1 MITGKLSNGYEVE
14 VDEEKLKTYKFAK
27 MIGKSVST
35 DVKERLY
42 ANSMILEFLL
52 GEKGEE
58 ALLEYV
64 EKTTGHEPTEKEMS
78 DLTVEIIN
86 LMKQENEEI
95 KKSTSSEES

>member
-14 VDEEKLKTYKFAK
+14 VDEKKLKTYKFAK
-27 MIGKSVST
+27 MIGKSVSN
-35 DVKERLY
+35 DIKERLY
-42 ANSMILEFLL
+42 ANSKILEFLL

-78 DLTVEIIN
+78 ELTVEIMN
-86 LMKQENEEI
+86 LMKQEDEEI

>member
-1 MITGKLSNGYEVE
+1 MITGELSNGYKVE
-14 VDEEKLKTYKFAK
+14 VNEEKLKTYKFAK

-58 ALLEYV
+58 DLLEYV

-78 DLTVEIIN
+78 DLTVEIMN
-86 LMKQENEEI
+86 LMKKENEEI

>member
-1 MITGKLSNGYEVE
+1 MITGELSNGYKVE
-14 VDEEKLKTYKFAK
+14 VNEEKLKTYKFAK

-58 ALLEYV
+58 DLLEYV

-78 DLTVEIIN
+78 DLTVEIMN

>member
-1 MITGKLSNGYEVE
+1 MITGKLSNGYEVK
-14 VDEEKLKTYKFAK
+14 VDEGKLKTYKFAK
-27 MIGKSVST
+27 MIGKSVSS

-42 ANSMILEFLL
+42 ANAMILEFLL

-58 ALLEYV
+58 ALLDYV
-64 EKTTGHEPTEKEMS
+64 EKTNGHEPTEKEMS
-78 DLTVEIIN
+78 DITVEIIN

>member
-1 MITGKLSNGYEVE
+1 MITGELSNGYKVE
-14 VDEEKLKTYKFAK
+14 VNEEKLKTYKFAK

-58 ALLEYV
+58 YLLEYV

-78 DLTVEIIN
+78 DLTVEIMN

>member
-1 MITGKLSNGYEVE
+1 MITGKLSNGYEVK
-14 VDEEKLKTYKFAK
+14 VDEGKLKTYKFAK
-27 MIGKSVST
+27 MIGKSVSS

-42 ANSMILEFLL
+42 ANAKILEFLL

-58 ALLEYV
+58 ALLDYV
-64 EKTTGHEPTEKEMS
+64 EKTNGHEPTEKEMS
-78 DLTVEIIN
+78 DITVEIIN

>member
-14 VDEEKLKTYKFAK
+14 VNEEKLKTYKFAK

-58 ALLEYV
+58 DFLEYV

-78 DLTVEIIN
+78 DLTVEIMN
-86 LMKQENEEI
+86 LMKQENEKI

>member
-27 MIGKSVST
+27 MIGKSVSN

-42 ANSMILEFLL
+42 ANAKILEFLL

-58 ALLEYV
+58 NLLEYV
-64 EKTTGHEPTEKEMS
+64 EKTTGHDPTEKEMS
-78 DLTVEIIN
+78 DLTVEIMN